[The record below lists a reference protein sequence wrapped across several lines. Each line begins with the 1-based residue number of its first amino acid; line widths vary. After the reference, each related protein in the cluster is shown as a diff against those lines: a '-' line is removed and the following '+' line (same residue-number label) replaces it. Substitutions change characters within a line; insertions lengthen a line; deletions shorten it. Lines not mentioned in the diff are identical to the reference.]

1 MNVAQPRRILI
12 VLLGAIG
19 DVVRALPLVQRL
31 RAAWPAAH
39 ISWAVEPA
47 AAPVLQHH
55 PALNQLIRFERA
67 QGATAFGRFLFAV
80 RRSRPDMTLDLQR
93 HLKSGVT
100 TWCSGASVRI
110 GFHRRNSR
118 EGNWLFQTDWIEP
131 VERFSS
137 KVYQFLRFAD
147 HLGVPVA
154 PVDFGLRLAPEE
166 ESRVDNLL
174 AGIDGRFAALFLGST
189 WPSRR
194 WFAASTAGICQGL
207 RARGLGVVL
216 IGGPGDIA
224 FADAVMSAGAGAVVN
239 CAGRTSLRD
248 VIGICRRAAVAIGPD
263 SGPMHIAAA
272 VGAPVVSLW
281 GATSPARSA
290 PFGSEDLV
298 IRGDVPCAP
307 CYLRRCPIGRLCM
320 ETITPEVVLARA
332 DKALDPQRS
341 AVANRPKGQR

>member
-1 MNVAQPRRILI
+1 MTQPDRVLI

-19 DVVRALPLVQRL
+19 DVVRALPLAQRL
-31 RAAWPAAH
+31 HAAWPAAH
-39 ISWAVEPA
+39 VSWAVEPA

-55 PALNQLIRFERA
+55 PALRQLIRFERG
-67 QGATAFGRFLFAV
+67 QGAAAFGRFLLAV
-80 RRSRPDMTLDLQR
+80 RRSRPDLTLDLQR

-100 TWCSGASVRI
+100 SWCSGAPLRI

-118 EGNWLFQTDWIEP
+118 EGNWLFQTDWIAP

-137 KVYQFLRFAD
+137 KVHQFLRFAD
-147 HLGVPVA
+147 HLGLPAA
-154 PVDFGLRLAPEE
+154 PADFGLRLLPEE
-166 ESRVDNLL
+166 ESRVEQLL
-174 AGIDGRFAALFLGST
+174 AGVEGRFAALFLGST
-189 WPSRR
+189 WPSRQ
-194 WFAASTAGICQGL
+194 WFASSTASVCQGL
-207 RARGLGVVL
+207 RARGLEVVL
-216 IGGPGDIA
+216 IGGPGDAGFAGAVIA
-224 FADAVMSAGAGAVVN
+224 AGAGAVVN

-248 VIGICRRAAVAIGPD
+248 VIGICRRARLAIGPD

-272 VGAPVVSLW
+272 VGTPVVSLW

-320 ETITPEVVLARA
+320 ETITPELVLAHVDAVLQGRGVSDEGA
-332 DKALDPQRS
+332 GAKAES
-341 AVANRPKGQR
+341 